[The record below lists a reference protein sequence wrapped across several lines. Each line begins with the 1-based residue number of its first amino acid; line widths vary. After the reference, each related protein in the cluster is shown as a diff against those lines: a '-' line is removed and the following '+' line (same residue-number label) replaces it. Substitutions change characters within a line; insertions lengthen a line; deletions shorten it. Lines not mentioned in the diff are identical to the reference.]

1 MRKSVASNILLCVA
15 AVLLI
20 PQALECCHGQAH
32 TVLESL
38 TGTGKLRNPDTRAMP
53 HHHHGETGHQQPG
66 QDDRPTAS
74 IDGLITDDS
83 PVSQSSIDAAA
94 FVTAPSGEAGGQSPN
109 VGADMPGHP
118 PFEVNRALG
127 HQRASDASSVGR
139 PLRPA
144 IPPPRE

>member
-38 TGTGKLRNPDTRAMP
+38 AGTGKPRNPDTMAMP
-53 HHHHGETGHQQPG
+53 HHHHGETGHQQSG

-74 IDGLITDDS
+74 IDGLVANDS
-83 PVSQSSIDAAA
+83 PVSQSSIDSAA
-94 FVTAPSGEAGGQSPN
+94 FVTAPSGEASGQSPT
-109 VGADMPGHP
+109 VGADTPRQP
-118 PFEVNRALG
+118 LFEVNRALG
-127 HQRASDASSVGR
+127 HQRASDASLVGR

-144 IPPPRE
+144 IPPPRA